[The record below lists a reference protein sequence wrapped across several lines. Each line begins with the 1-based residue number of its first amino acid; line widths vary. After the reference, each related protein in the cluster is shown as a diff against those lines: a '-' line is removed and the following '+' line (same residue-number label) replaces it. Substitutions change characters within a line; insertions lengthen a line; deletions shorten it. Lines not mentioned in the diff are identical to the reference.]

1 LHAAR
6 VRRSA
11 PVIAVAIA
19 ALLACAPAASAKGFK
34 YGVSAGEVGSSSAV
48 VWTRADKSGRVTLQV
63 SRNKRFRHG
72 VKRYGLSAK
81 RANDNTAQRKVRG
94 LRSGKRYYYR
104 FLQGKSRKSSRGTFV
119 TAPKPSSNARVRFA
133 WSGDTDFTKGPGE
146 TKPHWNTG
154 GIFRRMAREKN
165 AFNIHL
171 GDTIYSD
178 TEVPFP
184 GGQPPVALTVKQ
196 KWAKYKL
203 NVGNRYLRALRS
215 SAGLYNHWDD
225 HEFVNDFAR
234 SENTFDPSE
243 DGPLLNTNGEQL
255 YRRGVKAFRDYSPVT
270 YSKSRG
276 IYRTFRWGKNVEL
289 FFLDERSFR
298 SSKAASSC
306 INSQTG
312 KPDFAPKV
320 PQRIRNV
327 FAIVSPSLG
336 QPVSQACK
344 DAIDSPSRTFLGNAQ
359 YARFTKAIK
368 ASKARWKVIV
378 NEMPIQQSFVLP
390 YDNWEGYE
398 AERKKLLTYLQANVK
413 NTIFLT
419 TDVHATLV
427 NDARF
432 STFPEEGGT
441 KNSGIYD
448 FTVGSDATENYA
460 QEIDTTLKRPGSG
473 ALARD
478 LFFLKQ
484 PPDGPGMRCA
494 VVDKFSYG
502 EVTATSKTLTVS
514 PRGIDGKA
522 LPGCAALKLTAK

>member
-1 LHAAR
+1 
-6 VRRSA
+6 
-11 PVIAVAIA
+11 
-19 ALLACAPAASAKGFK
+19 
-34 YGVSAGEVGSSSAV
+34 
-48 VWTRADKSGRVTLQV
+48 
-63 SRNKRFRHG
+63 
-72 VKRYGLSAK
+72 
-81 RANDNTAQRKVRG
+81 
-94 LRSGKRYYYR
+94 
-104 FLQGKSRKSSRGTFV
+104 
-119 TAPKPSSNARVRFA
+119 
-133 WSGDTDFTKGPGE
+133 
-146 TKPHWNTG
+146 
-154 GIFRRMAREKN
+154 
-165 AFNIHL
+165 
-171 GDTIYSD
+171 
-178 TEVPFP
+178 
-184 GGQPPVALTVKQ
+184 
-196 KWAKYKL
+196 
-203 NVGNRYLRALRS
+203 LRS

-336 QPVSQACK
+336 QTVSQACK

-522 LPGCAALKLTAK
+522 LPGCAALKLAAK